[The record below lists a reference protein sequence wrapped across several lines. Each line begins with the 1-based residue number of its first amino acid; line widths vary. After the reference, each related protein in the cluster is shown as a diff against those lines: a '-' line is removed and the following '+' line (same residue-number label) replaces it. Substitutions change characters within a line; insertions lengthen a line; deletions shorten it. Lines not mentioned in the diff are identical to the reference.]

1 MRGKRGRPPKPLQAE
16 EPSPSTARG
25 LRPRRNV
32 KPRVRDSGDEDVE
45 SPTRDPPKPSRK
57 RKRGSVT
64 STRGRGRGRGG
75 GARGGR
81 GDRGGRRPAA
91 SKAVVYDDHESEEE
105 DDAVSLRSEEDEY
118 VEEEPQSEEDEALKD
133 ESDCLEEDVLDEVED
148 DDASYCTESSFRSQS
163 THASTPGKGDT
174 VVSAVVPCLYTQGRC
189 KKKTPTCCR
198 RRFLT
203 SVGSSRVIV
212 QNGECTMYEHR
223 PQSSVLL
230 QVDRICISI
239 PARFV
244 AVTASDNTPRRAP
257 PK

>member
-75 GARGGR
+75 GGRGR

-133 ESDCLEEDVLDEVED
+133 ESDCLEEDVLDEVEE

-174 VVSAVVPCLYTQGRC
+174 DRAVVPCLYAQCRC
-189 KKKTPTCCR
+189 KKKDTKTLPATVFDQCR
-198 RRFLT
+198 KHQGYCSKWRMHN
-203 SVGSSRVIV
+203 V
-212 QNGECTMYEHR
+212 
-223 PQSSVLL
+223 
-230 QVDRICISI
+230 
-239 PARFV
+239 
-244 AVTASDNTPRRAP
+244 
-257 PK
+257 